1 MESVILYKKAGYLFP
16 LFLSIPFLLMLCTRP
31 SFSQS
36 SGSGNVLQKA
46 ADNRYEILDQ
56 QNAVLR
62 AREKKSE
69 TAAMVY
75 SLLATSLPVG
85 IGAAVESDAGIMM
98 MAFGVSIGPSA
109 GILYSEDIDRAAAG
123 MGVRTSG
130 VGMAAIGGLFH
141 VIDSLGDNDGLSVG
155 NVLIAGGLS
164 MTAISMLYDI
174 FIESP
179 KAARR
184 YNEGSGEEGIEVAP
198 WASTAYGAAGLK
210 VKWRF

>member
-1 MESVILYKKAGYLFP
+1 MERVILYKKSGYLFP
-16 LFLSIPFLLMLCTRP
+16 LFLSIPFLLMLCIRP

-36 SGSGNVLQKA
+36 PVSGNVLLKA
-46 ADNRYEILDQ
+46 ADNPYEILDQ
-56 QNAVLR
+56 QTAVLR
-62 AREKKSE
+62 AREKKNE

-75 SLLATSLPVG
+75 SLFATSVPVG
-85 IGAAVESDAGIMM
+85 IGAAIEGDAGIMM
-98 MAFGVSIGPSA
+98 MAFGVSIGPSV
-109 GILYSEDIDRAAAG
+109 GIFYSEDIDRAAAG
-123 MGVRTSG
+123 MGIRTSG
-130 VGMAAIGGLFH
+130 VGIAAIGGLFH
-141 VIDSLGDNDGLSVG
+141 VMDSLGDNDGLAVG
-155 NVLIAGGLS
+155 DVMIAGGLS